1 MKGLLLKDLY
11 LLNKYCRSY
20 LLIAVAFLGVSLFS
34 DQNMFFLVY
43 PCLFANLIPVTLLAY
58 DERSQWEKFCGT
70 LPYTRAQL
78 VSVKYLIGLIL
89 QAGMLLLTGA
99 VQAYRM
105 IHAGTF
111 QWQAWGTLLVMLF
124 FMSGLVTSLAL
135 PLIFKLGTE
144 KGRIAYYIMVG
155 AVCGVSVAGVTIF
168 KSEGVLFLRSALALP
183 LLFAVTLVMYV
194 VSWRVSLIFYEK
206 REI

>member
-11 LLNKYCRSY
+11 QINKYCRSY
-20 LLIAVAFLGVSLFS
+20 LLVAVLFLGVSLFS
-34 DQNMFFLVY
+34 DNNIFFLGY
-43 PCLFANLIPVTLLAY
+43 PCLFANLLPVTLIAY
-58 DERSQWEKFCGT
+58 DERSKWEQFCGT
-70 LPYTRAQL
+70 LPYTKAQL

-89 QAGMLLLTGA
+89 QGSILLLTGA

-111 QWQAWGTLLVMLF
+111 QWQAWGMLLVMLF
-124 FMSGLVTSLAL
+124 FISGLVTSLAL

-144 KGRIAYYIMVG
+144 KGRVVYYIMVG
-155 AVCGVSVAGVTIF
+155 ALCGLSVVGVTIF
-168 KSEGVLFLRSALALP
+168 KGEAVSALHSALVLP
-183 LLFAVTLVMYV
+183 ILCVVTIVLCV
-194 VSWRVSLIFYEK
+194 VSWRVSIAFYQK

>member
-11 LLNKYCRSY
+11 QINKYCRSY
-20 LLIAVAFLGVSLFS
+20 LLVVVLFLGVSLFS
-34 DQNMFFLVY
+34 DNNIFFLVY
-43 PCLFANLIPVTLLAY
+43 PCLFANLIPVTLIAY
-58 DERSQWEKFCGT
+58 DERSKWEQFCGT
-70 LPYTRAQL
+70 LPYTKTQL

-89 QAGMLLLTGA
+89 QGSILLLTGA

-111 QWQAWGTLLVMLF
+111 QWQAWGMLLVMLF

-144 KGRIAYYIMVG
+144 KGRVAYYIMVG
-155 AVCGVSVAGVTIF
+155 VACGLSVAGVTIF
-168 KSEGVLFLRSALALP
+168 KSETVATLHSGLVLPILCV
-183 LLFAVTLVMYV
+183 VTIVLYV
-194 VSWRVSLIFYEK
+194 VSWRVSIAFYQK